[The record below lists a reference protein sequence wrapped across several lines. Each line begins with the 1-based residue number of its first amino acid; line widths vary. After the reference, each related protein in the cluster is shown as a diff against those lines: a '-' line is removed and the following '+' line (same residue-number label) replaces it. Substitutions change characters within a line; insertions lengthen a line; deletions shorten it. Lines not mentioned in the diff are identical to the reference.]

1 MGSAKFAEFHV
12 TLLHM
17 MCIGYRFSRVG
28 VRGTWRSGF
37 ATKRTRVEQ

>member
-1 MGSAKFAEFHV
+1 MGSAKFAEFQ
-12 TLLHM
+12 HM
-17 MCIGYRFSRVG
+17 ICIGYRFSRVG